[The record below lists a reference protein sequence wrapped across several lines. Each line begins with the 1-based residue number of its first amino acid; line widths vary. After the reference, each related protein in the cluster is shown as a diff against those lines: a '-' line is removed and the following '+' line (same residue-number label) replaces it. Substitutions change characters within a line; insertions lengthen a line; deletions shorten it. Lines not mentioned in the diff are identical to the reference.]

1 MGEMFSSFDG
11 TKLYLNKEVP
21 EGAQAAAVI
30 VHGLCEH
37 QGRYDYFAERFHKA
51 GIATYR
57 FDHRGHGR
65 SEGERTYYT
74 DFNELLDD
82 TNVVVDMALQE
93 NPDIPV
99 FLIGHSMGGFTVSLY
114 GVKYPDKNLRGIIT
128 SGALTHDNGK
138 LITGIPKGMDP
149 HEKLPNELGSGV
161 CSVAEVVDWYGKDP
175 YNTQTFTAGLV
186 YALCDGLERHGIA
199 GAKKGFARAIEL
211 MKQVPYDRS
220 RKRPQVLIVGEY
232 LLNFHP
238 GANHDIEAYLERNG
252 FEIIEAHMTDVI
264 RKTYF
269 TKDMQNQEYH
279 LSQPLKEKGWYRI
292 ADQIFEFAHDAAD
305 RIAAGHP
312 LYTPPTRLPK
322 LVKESDAIIQH
333 TFDTG
338 EGVLIP
344 AEIIH
349 YAKEGCRSFVI
360 LQPFGCLPN
369 HIVGKGV
376 IKELRRH
383 YPQSNIIAVD
393 YDPGASEVN
402 QLNRI
407 KLMLATAQKN
417 LKPKETD
424 NSGDR
429 YKDGGSEESRKTG
442 YGKQGKT
449 AKANVAAASLS
460 S

>member
-21 EGAQAAAVI
+21 EGARAAAVI

-99 FLIGHSMGGFTVSLY
+99 FLIAHSMGGFTVSLY

-186 YALCDGLERHGIA
+186 YALCDGLEWFQD
-199 GAKKGFARAIEL
+199 K
-211 MKQVPYDRS
+211 VS
-220 RKRPQVLIVGEY
+220 
-232 LLNFHP
+232 
-238 GANHDIEAYLERNG
+238 
-252 FEIIEAHMTDVI
+252 
-264 RKTYF
+264 
-269 TKDMQNQEYH
+269 
-279 LSQPLKEKGWYRI
+279 
-292 ADQIFEFAHDAAD
+292 
-305 RIAAGHP
+305 
-312 LYTPPTRLPK
+312 
-322 LVKESDAIIQH
+322 
-333 TFDTG
+333 
-338 EGVLIP
+338 
-344 AEIIH
+344 
-349 YAKEGCRSFVI
+349 SFSFPV
-360 LQPFGCLPN
+360 
-369 HIVGKGV
+369 
-376 IKELRRH
+376 
-383 YPQSNIIAVD
+383 
-393 YDPGASEVN
+393 
-402 QLNRI
+402 
-407 KLMLATAQKN
+407 LMLHGEN
-417 LKPKETD
+417 DGLVSKEDT
-424 NSGDR
+424 
-429 YKDGGSEESRKTG
+429 Y
-442 YGKQGKT
+442 
-449 AKANVAAASLS
+449 AFFAAAASKDKQMKIYGNLFHEIFNEYCKDEVIDDVLAWIDRRI
-460 S
+460 